1 MRSRNEPKIPA
12 GRDVDV
18 VPTAHSRAPARKED
32 PGLRG
37 PAKRQIAS
45 IQPLPAPVQRV
56 SSVDALR
63 GFSMFCVLGA
73 DILAKA
79 IEQMLAKGGPLLAA
93 MGGVIGGQFSHAQW
107 HGATFY
113 DLVFPLFIFVTGVA
127 IVFSLPRLVEREG
140 KWAAHKRVLRRFVVL
155 YALGIICYGGIA
167 EGWSEVRLGGVLQR
181 IAFCYLVASVLFL
194 NVSVRGMLAC
204 FAALMLGYWALMTF
218 VPVPGVGAGSFAP
231 GMNLANWIDAN
242 YLPGRKW
249 EGSWDPE
256 GILTTLP
263 AIGTCL
269 LGVFA
274 GLLLTDPKLAPRQ
287 KSLWL
292 IAAGAAMIAAGLIW
306 SLQFPINKYLW
317 TSSFVLVSGGCST
330 LLLGVWHEIIDVRG
344 HKAWAAAFMWVGASA
359 ITLYVFN
366 MLVGFY
372 PIARRIVGG
381 DLGRLAD
388 DYLVRGS
395 GRFFAAALGMAMAV
409 AAARFLYTR
418 KIFLRV

>member
-1 MRSRNEPKIPA
+1 MRSRIQPKLPS

-18 VPTAHSRAPARKED
+18 VPTAHSRARAQKED
-32 PGLRG
+32 TGLRS
-37 PAKRQIAS
+37 PRQIAS
-45 IQPLPAPVQRV
+45 IQVLPTTVQRV
-56 SSVDALR
+56 ASVDALR
-63 GFSMFCVLGA
+63 GFSMFAVLGA

-79 IEQMLAKGGPLLAA
+79 IEQMLAKGGPFLAA
-93 MGGVIGGQFSHAQW
+93 VGGVIGAQFNHAEW

-140 KWAAHKRVLRRFVVL
+140 KWAAHRRLLRRFVLL
-155 YALGIICYGGIA
+155 YALGVICYGGMA
-167 EGWSEVRLGGVLQR
+167 GGWSDIRFGGVLQR
-181 IAFCYLVASVLFL
+181 IAFCYLIASLLFL
-194 NVSVRGMLAC
+194 NVPVRGMI
-204 FAALMLGYWALMTF
+204 AAFVALLLGYWALMTF
-218 VPVPGVGAGSFAP
+218 VPVPGIGAGSFTRGA
-231 GMNLANWIDAN
+231 NLANWIDGH

-274 GLLLTDPKLAPRQ
+274 GLLLNNLKLEGQR

-292 IAAGAAMIAAGLIW
+292 ITAGTALIAAGLLW
-306 SLQFPINKYLW
+306 GLQFPINKYLW
-317 TSSFVLVSGGCST
+317 TSSFVLLSGGFAV

-344 HKAWAAAFMWVGASA
+344 YKAWATAFMWIGASA
-359 ITLYVFN
+359 IVLYVFN
-366 MLVGFY
+366 MIVGFY
-372 PIARRIVGG
+372 PIAKRIVGG
-381 DLGRLAD
+381 DVARVAD
-388 DYLVRGS
+388 TYLVQGA
-395 GRFFAAALGMAMAV
+395 GQFIAAALGLAIAV
-409 AAARFLYTR
+409 AAARFLYQR